1 MQVSERV
8 PLDIELAHH
17 AYLSAQR
24 SDDAIQAWR
33 TFRNLCRQQ
42 HLDPVEIACLM
53 NPWRKL

>member
-1 MQVSERV
+1 MQLSEGV

-17 AYLSAQR
+17 GYQSAQR

-33 TFRNLCRQQ
+33 TFRALCRQQ
-42 HLDPVEIACLM
+42 DLDPVEIARLL